1 MQVIK
6 YIGVYDVF
14 YNGKLEKDCSLAA
27 IKKMNYIIDTL
38 NNIGYNVEVISIA
51 RNKKKAQKKS
61 KIPLNN
67 KLNSLLLL
75 NAIGS
80 SNKFISRIGELQIR
94 LELFL
99 WLIKNIK
106 KNETILVY
114 HSQRLCKIIYW
125 ASKIKKFNYILE
137 VEELY
142 YKFGFVSKN
151 EEKNEKKMIYNSKSL
166 LVSTK
171 NIANELNYTNKFIEL
186 HGNYENL
193 SSENR
198 YVTKLDKKYKVV
210 FAGGVET
217 VRNTAFNVC
226 ECAKYLE
233 ECFDVYILGYG
244 DEESILKLEK
254 LIMKINDKIGYS
266 KIKYCGTM
274 VGSEYDKF
282 MSSCDIAINFQNMDE
297 YYMKYAFPSKV
308 LNYLGYNLIVITT
321 PLETIRNS
329 KINELVMYPNNM
341 ENTPESFA
349 YTINQLQDTIQE
361 KKQNIKYIIQSLD
374 SEFKLKLYE
383 LLN

>member
-67 KLNSLLLL
+67 KLNSLILL

-125 ASKIKKFNYILE
+125 ACKIKKFNYILE
-137 VEELY
+137 VEEL
-142 YKFGFVSKN
+142 
-151 EEKNEKKMIYNSKSL
+151 L
-166 LVSTK
+166 LS
-171 NIANELNYTNKFIEL
+171 A
-186 HGNYENL
+186 
-193 SSENR
+193 
-198 YVTKLDKKYKVV
+198 
-210 FAGGVET
+210 
-217 VRNTAFNVC
+217 
-226 ECAKYLE
+226 
-233 ECFDVYILGYG
+233 
-244 DEESILKLEK
+244 
-254 LIMKINDKIGYS
+254 
-266 KIKYCGTM
+266 
-274 VGSEYDKF
+274 
-282 MSSCDIAINFQNMDE
+282 
-297 YYMKYAFPSKV
+297 
-308 LNYLGYNLIVITT
+308 
-321 PLETIRNS
+321 
-329 KINELVMYPNNM
+329 
-341 ENTPESFA
+341 
-349 YTINQLQDTIQE
+349 
-361 KKQNIKYIIQSLD
+361 
-374 SEFKLKLYE
+374 
-383 LLN
+383 